1 MVPVNVSITRP
12 DATAVATAAY
22 GVALRITG
30 DDEQAVAS
38 IERVTA
44 SGISPSS
51 PGTFVCAVRAEARAH
66 RSPAPIARETAA
78 RPPQLS
84 QIAIGDWAVVE
95 RVTLRGLSITETAE
109 ALGIGRAEVIR
120 ALDRG
125 LRDARSSL
133 LAPTNRGSGK
143 ARDEAHPARNDRLD
157 SDRPAR
163 SLDDATRDRQPQAA
177 ARRSAAA

>member
-1 MVPVNVSITRP
+1 MIRP
-12 DATAVATAAY
+12 SATAVATAAY

-30 DDEQAVAS
+30 DEELAVAS
-38 IERVTA
+38 VERVTA
-44 SGISPSS
+44 SGISPTS

-66 RSPAPIARETAA
+66 RNPATVARETAA
-78 RPPQLS
+78 RPSQLS

-109 ALGIGRAEVIR
+109 ALGIGRTEVIR

-125 LRDARSSL
+125 LRDAHSSL
-133 LAPTNRGSGK
+133 IGNRK
-143 ARDEAHPARNDRLD
+143 ARDEAHAARNDRLD
-157 SDRPAR
+157 GDRPAR

>member
-1 MVPVNVSITRP
+1 VVPVNASITRP
-12 DATAVATAAY
+12 SATAVATAAY

-30 DDEQAVAS
+30 DEELAVAS
-38 IERVTA
+38 VERITA

-66 RSPAPIARETAA
+66 RSPVPIARETAA

-95 RVTLRGLSITETAE
+95 RVTLRGLSITETAD
-109 ALGIGRAEVIR
+109 ALGIGRAEAIR

-133 LAPTNRGSGK
+133 LAPAVGSGE
-143 ARDEAHPARNDRLD
+143 ARDETHAARRDRLD
-157 SDRPAR
+157 TERPAR
-163 SLDDATRDRQPQAA
+163 SLDDATRDRQPETA